1 MKPAVDQSSNILID
15 YLVYQYRTRRSMVLL
30 IGGIIIATPLLAF
43 NWSWLTAIGVS
54 TILISVLPCVLM
66 CAFGLCMK
74 GGKDCSKNSAAVKT
88 PQHDDSSQ

>member
-1 MKPAVDQSSNILID
+1 MKPTTQQNANILVD
-15 YLVYQYRTRRSMVLL
+15 YIVYQYRTRRSMVLL
-30 IGGIIIATPLLAF
+30 ISGLIIATPLLVF

-74 GGKDCSKNSAAVKT
+74 GGKDCSKNSAT
-88 PQHDDSSQ
+88 DNPSDERRR